1 MTKIND
7 KRGTLTLE
15 NEKIEHELKDLDKQ
29 YKKIHFLLEQKGYAR
44 KRRENVRKN
53 HDIISENSGS
63 TSYQRRTETKII
75 LEFTHGG
82 VKASFY

>member
-1 MTKIND
+1 M
-7 KRGTLTLE
+7 
-15 NEKIEHELKDLDKQ
+15 KDLDKQ
-29 YKKIHFLLEQKGYAR
+29 HKKIRLLLEQKGYAR

-63 TSYQRRTETKII
+63 TRYGRRTETKII

-82 VKASFY
+82 VEASFY